1 MVWEFT
7 CCLARF
13 QFGQVFRLDNNTIVV
28 VVEKEPKMVPV
39 PVNVGAP
46 GIRGEKGEKGDPGA
60 QGMPGEKGEKGD
72 PGAQGIPGEKGEKG
86 DSGAQGIAGEKGEKG
101 DPGAQGIP
109 GEKGE
114 KGDPGAQGISGEKG
128 EKGISAFAIA
138 VAAGYSGTEVQFQK
152 DLSSVEG
159 LEAAITAIVGS

>member
-28 VVEKEPKMVPV
+28 VVEKEPQMVPV
-39 PVNVGAP
+39 PVNVGVP
-46 GIRGEKGEKGDPGA
+46 GIR
-60 QGMPGEKGEKGD
+60 GEKGD
-72 PGAQGIPGEKGEKG
+72 PGAQGIP
-86 DSGAQGIAGEKGEKG
+86 GEKGEKG

-114 KGDPGAQGISGEKG
+114 KGDPGAQGIPGEKG

>member
-1 MVWEFT
+1 MWEST
-7 CCLARF
+7 CCLAHF

-39 PVNVGAP
+39 TVHVGAP
-46 GIRGEKGEKGDPGA
+46 GIR
-60 QGMPGEKGEKGD
+60 GEKGEKGD

-86 DSGAQGIAGEKGEKG
+86 DPGVQGMPGEKGEKG

-114 KGDPGAQGISGEKG
+114 KGDPGAQGIPGEKG

>member
-1 MVWEFT
+1 MVWEST

-39 PVNVGAP
+39 TVHVGAP
-46 GIRGEKGEKGDPGA
+46 GIRGEKGEKGN
-60 QGMPGEKGEKGD
+60 
-72 PGAQGIPGEKGEKG
+72 
-86 DSGAQGIAGEKGEKG
+86 
-101 DPGAQGIP
+101 PGAQGIP

>member
-1 MVWEFT
+1 MWEST

-39 PVNVGAP
+39 TVNVGAP
-46 GIRGEKGEKGDPGA
+46 GIR
-60 QGMPGEKGEKGD
+60 
-72 PGAQGIPGEKGEKG
+72 
-86 DSGAQGIAGEKGEKG
+86 GEKGEKG

-114 KGDPGAQGISGEKG
+114 KGDPGTQGIPGEKGEKGDPGVQGIPG